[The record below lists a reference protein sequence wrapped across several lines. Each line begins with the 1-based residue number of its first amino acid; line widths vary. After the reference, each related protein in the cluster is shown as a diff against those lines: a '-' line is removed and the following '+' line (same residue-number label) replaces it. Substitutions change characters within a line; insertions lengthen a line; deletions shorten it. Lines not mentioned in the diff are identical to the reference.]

1 MYKYFILLLT
11 IFSLGLADINAQV
24 SKCLSKKDKSAKFM
38 LGRWEGQFKQYSC
51 GVKDE
56 YPMIIEIYAVKGKK
70 FKGYFIWDDGK
81 YMDGRTVLEGEIK
94 GNKVILYER
103 QQLEGAKGKL
113 VLDGIYTSKLTDCN
127 RLDGFWKLGAPQDV
141 CPQANALTN
150 GGSYTIYKN
159 TKHKVNPPV
168 AERKVK
174 VKQKVVVTG
183 KKITIKIW
191 DHQQEDGD
199 IVSLRINGQY
209 IAEKKELSRK
219 PYTLEVPLLQKNNI
233 LTLDAVNLGSIPPNT
248 AAIEITSDGKQLK
261 RIVLQSDMNTSEAID
276 IVVE

>member
-1 MYKYFILLLT
+1 MSRHLILLSILL
-11 IFSLGLADINAQV
+11 FFVINSGTAQV
-24 SKCLSKKDKSAKFM
+24 AKCLSKKDKSAKFM
-38 LGRWEGQFKQYSC
+38 LGRWEGKFKQYSC
-51 GVKDE
+51 GVADE
-56 YPMIIEIYAVKGKK
+56 YPMIVEIYAVTGKK

-141 CPQANALTN
+141 CPQANALTD

-159 TKHKVNPPV
+159 TKHKVNPPI

-174 VKQKVVVTG
+174 VKQQVIVTS

-199 IVSLRINGQY
+199 IVSLRINGEY
-209 IAEKKELSRK
+209 IAQKKELSRK
-219 PYTLEVPLLQKNNI
+219 PYLIEVPLLQKNNV
-233 LTLDAVNLGSIPPNT
+233 LTLDAINLGSIPPNT
-248 AAIEITSDGKQLK
+248 AAIEIISDGKKLK
-261 RIVLQSDMNTSEAID
+261 EIILQSDMNTSEAID